1 MFDMDLWAPAEE
13 NSVERMASGTAAETP
28 YIPQLLR
35 HPELQEQLLAR
46 MSALVATALE
56 PEQAARMADSLFTS
70 HASELEADHERWK
83 LELEQPEP
91 KITNEELVSF
101 IRKRPGFLLEYLA
114 HASGR
119 KLRQVSIEA
128 PVAEQGVLMLEGL
141 VLPPGPHVINGFQG
155 VELEL
160 SFTPAEGHEL
170 SGWKGVEGTTPTITF
185 DPARVRNVR
194 PLISPTAP

>member
-1 MFDMDLWAPAEE
+1 
-13 NSVERMASGTAAETP
+13 
-28 YIPQLLR
+28 
-35 HPELQEQLLAR
+35 
-46 MSALVATALE
+46 
-56 PEQAARMADSLFTS
+56 
-70 HASELEADHERWK
+70 
-83 LELEQPEP
+83 
-91 KITNEELVSF
+91 
-101 IRKRPGFLLEYLA
+101 
-114 HASGR
+114 
-119 KLRQVSIEA
+119 
-128 PVAEQGVLMLEGL
+128 LEGL